1 MATPVRPDVVQ
12 FGHLDIAFDSRVV
25 RPDPGSEAQA
35 RWCRALLE
43 SAPIG
48 AVLELHAGVGHVGL
62 LTAAGTGRELV
73 LVEPDELAREYAVYN
88 SATAGMDSVH
98 VCAEVDQAPI
108 GGGFALIVCGSGLRG
123 LDGLAGACGCVRI
136 AEEQLAP
143 GGSLVVSLDDVT
155 GVVDLVEWLATRERD
170 IAVQEFL
177 RHEDS
182 VLVVLRAT
190 GRRLAED
197 PATDAFCS

>member
-25 RPDPGSEAQA
+25 RPDPRSEAQA
-35 RWCRALLE
+35 RWSRALLE

-62 LTAAGTGRELV
+62 LTTAGTGCELV
-73 LVEPDELAREYAVYN
+73 LVDPDEVAREYAAYN
-88 SATAGMDSVH
+88 AAAAAMDGVH
-98 VCAEVDQAPI
+98 VVASIEQAPVA
-108 GGGFALIVCGSGLRG
+108 GGFALIVCGSGLRG
-123 LDGLAGACGCVRI
+123 LDGLDGACGCVRV
-136 AEEQLAP
+136 AEEHLAP

-155 GVVDLVEWLATRERD
+155 GVVDLVEWLAARERD

-177 RHEDS
+177 RHEDL

-190 GRRLAED
+190 GRRQAEQ
-197 PATDAFCS
+197 PAADAVCS